1 MLNLVARTA
10 NRETV
15 LILEWQRGKLL
26 ALHED
31 GRLREYRVSE
41 LRADLLEAKSRIV
54 INQRQNASLLEEATA

>member
-10 NRETV
+10 DRETV
-15 LILEWQRGKLL
+15 RILDWQRGKLL

-31 GRLREYRVSE
+31 GRLHEYRVDE

-54 INQRQNASLLEEATA
+54 INQRQNVSLLEEATA